1 MSPRLRLIVISSLV
15 SAVLGGTAA
24 WALSQARQSQR
35 QEKAARATLPANH
48 LTFEPT
54 PAEYVQ
60 IAVSVVMLVKQI
72 ANLFRQHES

>member
-1 MSPRLRLIVISSLV
+1 MSPRIRLIIISTLA

-35 QEKAARATLPANH
+35 EQKTANSNLPANH
-48 LTFEPT
+48 LTFEPS

-60 IAVSVVMLVKQI
+60 IAVALVMLVKQI
-72 ANLFRQHES
+72 ANLFRPDEG

>member
-1 MSPRLRLIVISSLV
+1 VSPRIRLIIISTLA

-35 QEKAARATLPANH
+35 EQKTANSSLPASH
-48 LTFEPT
+48 LTFEPS

-60 IAVSVVMLVKQI
+60 IAVALVMLVKQI
-72 ANLFRQHES
+72 ANLFRPDES